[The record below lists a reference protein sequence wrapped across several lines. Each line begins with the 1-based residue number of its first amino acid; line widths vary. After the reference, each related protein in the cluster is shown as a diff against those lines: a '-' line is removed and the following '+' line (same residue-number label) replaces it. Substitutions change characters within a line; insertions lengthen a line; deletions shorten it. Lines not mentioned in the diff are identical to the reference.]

1 MSRASFLALICVL
14 LLATRASGQHEHHG
28 DEDSVGWVPRE
39 ILQRPVPLREG
50 IGKINDPV
58 TTSSS
63 EAQAFYNQGLA
74 YLHSYVWIEAARSCN
89 QALRSDPKLAL
100 AYVCLSHVYSGLED
114 QAAAQ
119 SALENAQ
126 ALAANLSERER
137 LRVSLRAKQLEAIND
152 ILNGTKHQVYKAAID
167 GALTKYPDDTELW
180 LLRGNAEEP
189 TAAGRGQR
197 GLVGAVA
204 YYQAALAISPANPA
218 AEHYLVHAF
227 ESIGQAEEAV
237 KHGEIY
243 ARLCPSVPHAQHM
256 YGHDLRILGRND
268 EAIAQFR
275 KADALELSYY
285 KSENIP
291 ARYDWHRIHNL
302 HLMAGSYEFKGQVK
316 QAEELLREFFSLP
329 ANDGLFASYQGD
341 WPRFLLSRGRYAEAL
356 SAAGQMTQGKFSL
369 QRAMGHLFAG
379 RALVALNRADEA
391 QQELAKAEKETE
403 NVPESDPEPLMPQ
416 PRRVLDGQRNI
427 LRGEIALRK
436 GNATEANAQLN
447 EVLNRFVVAKG
458 SGDAVNYLFTMLYIA
473 KQACSTDDWDL
484 AETTAKQ
491 MLVFDPSYAGEHYV
505 AAVVAEH
512 KGDSATARKE
522 LTAAERLWG
531 QADPEL
537 SEIIDVHK
545 KLAGMRQA
553 AERR

>member
-1 MSRASFLALICVL
+1 MRRASLLVLICVFP
-14 LLATRASGQHEHHG
+14 LATATLAQHEHHG

-39 ILQRPVPLREG
+39 ILQRPVALREG
-50 IGKINDPV
+50 VGKINDPV
-58 TTSSS
+58 STSSPK
-63 EAQAFYNQGLA
+63 AQAFYNQGLA

-89 QALRSDPKLAL
+89 QALRSDPKLVL
-100 AYVCLSHVYSGLED
+100 AYLCLSRAYSGLED
-114 QAAAQ
+114 QGAAQ
-119 SALENAQ
+119 SALENAKS
-126 ALAANLSERER
+126 LAGNLSERER
-137 LRVSLRAKQLEAIND
+137 LRVSLRTTQLEAIND
-152 ILNGTKHQVYKAAID
+152 ILNSSKHQAYKEAID
-167 GALTKYPDDTELW
+167 AALTKYPDDSELW

-204 YYQAALAISPANPA
+204 YYQAALAVSPTNPA

-227 ESIGQAEEAV
+227 ESIGHPEEAV

-285 KSENIP
+285 ESERIP

-302 HLMAGSYEFKGQVK
+302 DLLAGSYEFKGQVK
-316 QAEELLREFFSLP
+316 QTEELLREFFSLP

-356 SAAGQMTQGKFSL
+356 SAAEQMTEGNFPL
-369 QRAMGHLFAG
+369 QRSMGHLFAG

-391 QQELAKAEKETE
+391 QQELAKAEKESE

-416 PRRVLDGQRNI
+416 PRHVLDGQRSI

-436 GNATEANAQLN
+436 GNTIEANTQLN
-447 EVLNRFVVAKG
+447 EVLNGFVRVKG
-458 SGDAVNYLFTMLYIA
+458 SGDGVIYLFTMLYIA
-473 KQACSTDDWDL
+473 QQARAANDWDL
-484 AETTAKQ
+484 ADTAAKQ
-491 MLVFDPSYAGEHYV
+491 LLVFDPSYAGGHYI
-505 AAVVAEH
+505 AAIVAEH
-512 KGDSATARKE
+512 KGDAPTVRKE
-522 LTAAERLWG
+522 LTAAERLWA
-531 QADPEL
+531 QADAEL
-537 SEIIDVHK
+537 SEIVDVRR
-545 KLAGMRQA
+545 KLAGMR
-553 AERR
+553 